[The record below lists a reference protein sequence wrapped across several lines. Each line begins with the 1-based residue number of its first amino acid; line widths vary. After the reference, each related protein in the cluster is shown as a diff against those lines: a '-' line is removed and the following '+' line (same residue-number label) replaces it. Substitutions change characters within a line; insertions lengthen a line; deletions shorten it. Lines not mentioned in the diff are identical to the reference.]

1 MKFKKLYN
9 ILKHFGIGEICF
21 AIKNSIFK
29 EVWIGTTIKDN
40 EINYWIGINDKNYL
54 GKEFSTVDELV
65 NSKVFNGKSLKEI

>member
-54 GKEFSTVDELV
+54 VKNFQQLMNLLIQKFLME
-65 NSKVFNGKSLKEI
+65 NH